1 MTVTLV
7 DDAHAL
13 LPDLVRLRREIH
25 ADPELALRLPR
36 TQERVIR
43 ALDGL
48 GLEITRGESLD
59 SVVAVLRGAH
69 PGPAVLLRGD
79 MDALPLHEQT
89 DVEYR
94 ATGDAMHACGH
105 DLHVAGLVGA
115 ARLLAARREELHG
128 DVVFMFQPG
137 EEVGDGARLMVEEG
151 ILDATGTRVSAAYGL
166 HVVAGPRGIFS
177 TRPGPLMAGA
187 FELQVTVRGK
197 GGHASQPHFAVD
209 PVPPLAEMVT
219 ALQSYATRRHDVF
232 DPVVITVTQLQA
244 GASAFNIIEGTATL
258 GASVRVLSDAAH
270 RNVVEQIPALV
281 EHIAAAHGCTAD
293 VQFELL
299 CPPLANDVALGERVL
314 STLADTFGQDRVW
327 TTPEPVMGSEDF
339 SYVQREV
346 PGVYFFLR
354 ATPADID
361 AESAAPNHTPH
372 VVFDD
377 SVLGDQAAA
386 LAAVALTHLH
396 P

>member
-1 MTVTLV
+1 VTLV
-7 DDAHAL
+7 DDARAL

-25 ADPELALRLPR
+25 ADPELALRLPH
-36 TQERVIR
+36 TQQRVIA

-48 GLEITRGESLD
+48 GLEITRGEGLD
-59 SVVAVLRGAH
+59 SVVAVLRGGH

-79 MDALPLHEQT
+79 MDALPLHEQA
-89 DVEYR
+89 DVPFR

-115 ARLLAARREELHG
+115 ARLLAARRDELHG

-151 ILDATGTRVSAAYGL
+151 LLEITGTRVAAAYGL

-209 PVPPLAEMVT
+209 PVPPTAEIVT

-244 GASAFNIIEGTATL
+244 GAAAFNVIEGTARL
-258 GASVRVLSDAAH
+258 GASIRVLSAPAH
-270 RNVVEQIPALV
+270 ERVVAEIPALI
-281 EHIAAAHGCTAD
+281 EHIAAAHGCTAE
-293 VQFELL
+293 VRLELL
-299 CPPLANDVALGERVL
+299 CPPLSNDAELGRRALE
-314 STLADTFGQDRVW
+314 TLADTFGQDRVW
-327 TTPEPVMGSEDF
+327 VTPEPVMGSEDF
-339 SYVQREV
+339 SYVLREV

-361 AESAAPNHTPH
+361 PEQAAPNHTPH

-386 LAAVALTHLH
+386 LAAVALTHLNA
-396 P
+396 